1 MPSFLKHLHNLFTFI
16 ALLSL
21 LIISSN
27 AAFLSTKATWYGDPS
42 GFGANGGACG
52 YTDILGKAPF
62 YKMVSAGGYALFK
75 SGIGCG
81 TCYQVICTSNP
92 ACSGRPITVI
102 ISDLCPGTCGAYQFD
117 LSGAAFGALAIRG
130 REDELRHV
138 GQMQIQYQ
146 RVPCHYT
153 GFNLA
158 FRIDSGS
165 NPFYFATAIEYE
177 NGAGDMSGVEIQNGA
192 SGRWL
197 PMQQSFGAVWKINAA
212 MPGPLSFRITSS
224 SRQTVVATNVIPV
237 GWKPNQ
243 MYYSHVNF

>member
-1 MPSFLKHLHNLFTFI
+1 MRSFLKHLHTLFTFI

-21 LIISSN
+21 FIISSN
-27 AAFLSTKATWYGDPS
+27 AAFSSTIATWYGDPN

-81 TCYQVICTSNP
+81 TCYQVKCTSNP
-92 ACSGRPITVI
+92 ACSGYPLTVT
-102 ISDLCPGTCGAYQFD
+102 ISDFCPGTCGAYQFD
-117 LSGAAFGALAIRG
+117 LSGVAFGAMAIRG
-130 REDELRHV
+130 REDELRHA
-138 GQMQIQYQ
+138 GQVQIQYQ

-158 FRIDSGS
+158 FRINSGS
-165 NPFYFATAIEYE
+165 NPYYFATAMEYE
-177 NGAGDMSGVEIQNGA
+177 NGAGDISRVEIQNGA
-192 SGRWL
+192 SGSWL

-224 SRQTVVATNVIPV
+224 FRQTLVATNVIPV
-237 GWKPNQ
+237 GWQPNQ